1 MSSQR
6 DEEGPAGDRPMTLA
20 EHLDE
25 LRKRVLAC
33 VLIAA
38 FFVIFCACYEQ
49 ELLGLMLMPAFD
61 VLKGVPGASIIATEA
76 GEMLFTGMKVDIV
89 AGLFLSGP
97 LVLYVLWGFVAR
109 GLHAKEK
116 RFVRIYA
123 PVSYVLFLGGCLF
136 FYFVIQRY
144 TLETLL
150 KYHATDVY
158 SPTGEPIP
166 IEVKLKLASAIGFFL
181 SMTIV
186 TGLFFEMPLVMMF
199 LQSIRVCTWRT
210 YVKYARHF
218 VFGLF
223 VLSAVVTPTTDL
235 FTLLVFMCPV
245 LALFA
250 GGIAACRI
258 IAPSDV

>member
-1 MSSQR
+1 MK
-6 DEEGPAGDRPMTLA
+6 DT
-20 EHLDE
+20 
-25 LRKRVLAC
+25 
-33 VLIAA
+33 
-38 FFVIFCACYEQ
+38 
-49 ELLGLMLMPAFD
+49 
-61 VLKGVPGASIIATEA
+61 PGASIIATEA

-89 AGLFLSGP
+89 CGLFLAGP
-97 LVLYVLWGFVAR
+97 LMLYVMWGFVAR

-116 RFVRIYA
+116 KFVRIYS

-136 FYFVIQRY
+136 FYFVMQPY

-150 KYHATDVY
+150 TYHVKDVY

-166 IEVKLKLASAIGFFL
+166 IDVKLKLSSAIGFFL
-181 SMTIV
+181 SMTLV
-186 TGLFFEMPLVMMF
+186 SGLFFEMPLVMLF
-199 LQSIRVCTWRT
+199 LQSIRICTWRT

-223 VLSAVVTPTTDL
+223 VLSAVITPTTDPL
-235 FTLLVFMCPV
+235 TLMVFMCPL

-250 GGIAACRI
+250 GGIVACRI